1 MKARGALVITAVI
14 LIVLIAL
21 QVVLVVDALQPS
33 DDDEKSNAVKKSP
46 RHNKWNN
53 IDEGKLDK
61 ELEKGDDKEE
71 LVNEWE
77 SIENINN
84 KKPKIA
90 GGGSGGSAMIF
101 IDLFQK
107 DPQNKAWNKSK
118 EAKLASKWKT
128 MTRSGGLDVDVFN
141 LGDLKLMFNLHK
153 KWLLQDAFKFIAT
166 QPEVKSF
173 RFDNRDY
180 DPADYLE
187 QLEDEEDDL

>member
-1 MKARGALVITAVI
+1 MKARVALTVVL

-21 QVVLVVDALQPS
+21 QVVQVVDALQPG
-33 DDDEKSNAVKKSP
+33 DADENSNAVKKKSS
-46 RHNKWNN
+46 RHNNKWSN

-61 ELEKGDDKEE
+61 ELEKGDDEEE
-71 LVNEWE
+71 LAHEWE
-77 SIENINN
+77 SIESINS
-84 KKPKIA
+84 KKPQIA
-90 GGGSGGSAMIF
+90 GGSGGSAMIF
-101 IDLFQK
+101 IDLFKK
-107 DPQNKAWNKSK
+107 DPQKKAWNKSK

-128 MTRSGGLDVDVFN
+128 VTRSGGLDVDVFN

-153 KWLLQDAFKFIAT
+153 KWLLKEAFKFIAT

-187 QLEDEEDDL
+187 QLEDDEDDL

>member
-1 MKARGALVITAVI
+1 MKARGALVITVVI
-14 LIVLIAL
+14 LIVLIVL
-21 QVVLVVDALQPS
+21 QVVLVVDSLQPS
-33 DDDEKSNAVKKSP
+33 DANENSNAVKKSP
-46 RHNKWNN
+46 RHNKWSN

-71 LVNEWE
+71 LAHEWE
-77 SIENINN
+77 SVENVNS
-84 KKPKIA
+84 KKPQIA
-90 GGGSGGSAMIF
+90 GGSGGSAMIF

-187 QLEDEEDDL
+187 QLEDDEDDL